1 MQRFWRWIKRVTAF
15 RIGLITGLV
24 FAYIHVR
31 QVAGR
36 DDIPVLTRMEDALTD
51 LRFVQRVKLRGSEHS
66 HQVVVAAVDEAAIAK
81 FGRWPWDRRVLASL
95 IDKLDHAG
103 ALAIGFDM
111 SFSDED
117 LGGKFAGAK
126 RYRKRFEDISLAAPK
141 NRAAVDHF
149 DEAESD
155 IAGASSALQ
164 LLSRKVKPEAQPI
177 Y

>member
-66 HQVVVAAVDEAAIAK
+66 HEVVVAAIDEAAIAK
-81 FGRWPWDRRVLASL
+81 FGRWPWDRRVIASL
-95 IDKLDHAG
+95 IDKLNASG
-103 ALAIGFDM
+103 AKAIGFDM

-117 LGGKFAGAK
+117 LGGQFAGAK
-126 RYRKRFEDISLAAPK
+126 RYKKRFDDISLASPK
-141 NRAAVDHF
+141 NRPAVDDRAF
-149 DEAESD
+149 QFQMP
-155 IAGASSALQ
+155 AGAKLVNAEINQ
-164 LLSRKVKPEAQPI
+164 
-177 Y
+177 